1 MRTRAS
7 ATSVEGRRVRD
18 FESEPVASRRVD
30 NLLPLSMR
38 AKWID
43 RALLIA
49 IIWLALGLRL
59 SQLDAVPHDYDRSY
73 PHGVAIALLDSMRDG
88 TFGSIALHGQA
99 QSLGLPNPIGA
110 NYALALLA
118 MVDRSP
124 YFAMVAIAIANTL
137 VVAIAYNIARRTD
150 GRIAGLVAATLA
162 ATSPWAIYFAR
173 GVWQLSL
180 FELSIAAP
188 AWLLW
193 RGHVQHRPTWILS
206 GIVVAAFSMHVYTV
220 GFGMLLQI
228 AAVMV
233 VTRRDKP
240 MLRAPL
246 IVGCVAGALSLAL
259 YAAVLLAAN
268 ADLFSRQT
276 IRLAY
281 GGEAYGGALAGM
293 PINMLGVARAL
304 GVVGGGEFE
313 DIVITSVSFADPIR
327 ALLLQARSL
336 LVALAITLGLIV
348 LVRKWRSSTPAR
360 LTLVWF
366 LAPVIAITAV
376 TTLSRATPVNHYYV
390 LLISP
395 MGYVCGGAGFAW
407 LVSLSW
413 AKARRS
419 WRPAVAAAW
428 MATVVAAVLIPL
440 SSLVALAA
448 QQLALKNADSPLD
461 LSLRTQQSIARTW
474 STHCR
479 ELSVPFNPF
488 ENRLDLQYWAIS
500 LVGSKSAVRPTTEAV
515 FGPAQLWTTRDDG
528 GTCSIRMLG
537 APAPPGAAAYSDVD
551 GAPVRIYRS
560 APIAALPSSVPP
572 RADIG
577 WDLGDWS
584 IPPGLQPGDPAQ
596 IDVEWRIATVPGEPH
611 AKWRFD
617 LFVKLFDPIGRVAAQ
632 GDVLGPQGSAWRA
645 GDIVRQ
651 RLTLAVPNDLKAGRY
666 TLELSLYDRDRQR
679 TATFSRSAITGA
691 DGGTLQF
698 QTQFVR

>member
-1 MRTRAS
+1 M
-7 ATSVEGRRVRD
+7 RD
-18 FESEPVASRRVD
+18 FESDPVASRRVD
-30 NLLPLSMR
+30 NPLPLSMR
-38 AKWID
+38 AIWFD

-73 PHGVAIALLDSMRDG
+73 PHGVAIALLDSFRDG
-88 TFGSIALHGQA
+88 TFSSIALHGQA
-99 QSLGLPNPIGA
+99 QSLGLPNPVGA

-137 VVAIAYNIARRTD
+137 VVAIAYNIARRAG
-150 GRIAGLVAATLA
+150 GRIAGLFAAVLA

-173 GVWQLSL
+173 GLWQLSL

-193 RGHVQHRPTWILS
+193 RGHVQNRRAWILS
-206 GIVVAAFSMHVYTV
+206 GIVVAAFGMHVYTV

-228 AAVMV
+228 AAQTV
-233 VTRRDKP
+233 VARSDKP
-240 MLRAPL
+240 MIRAAL
-246 IVGCVAGALSLAL
+246 IAGCVAGALSLAL
-259 YAAVLLAAN
+259 YGAVLLAAN
-268 ADLFSRQT
+268 ADLFSRQA

-281 GGEAYGGALAGM
+281 AGDAYGGTLAGL
-293 PINMLGVARAL
+293 PINGLGIARAL

-313 DIVITSVSFADPIR
+313 DIVITSASFADPIR

-348 LVRKWRSSTPAR
+348 LVRKWRSSPSAP
-360 LTLVWF
+360 LTLVW
-366 LAPVIAITAV
+366 LLVPVTAITAL
-376 TTLSRATPVNHYYV
+376 TTLSRATPVNHYYM

-395 MGYVCGGAGFAW
+395 MGYVCGGVGVAW

-428 MATVVAAVLIPL
+428 VATFAAAVLIPL

-448 QQLALKNADSPLD
+448 QQLALKNVSSPLD
-461 LSLRTQQSIARTW
+461 LSLRTQQSIARSW
-474 STHCR
+474 SAHCS

-500 LVGSKSAVRPTTEAV
+500 LAGSKSAVRPTSEAV

-528 GTCSIRMLG
+528 ATCSIRMLA
-537 APAPPGAAAYSDVD
+537 APAPPGAAAYLDVD

-560 APIAALPSSVPP
+560 APIAALPSSEAP
-572 RADIG
+572 RADIN
-577 WDLGDWS
+577 WDLGAWS
-584 IPPGLQPGDPAQ
+584 IPPDLRPGDPAQ
-596 IDVEWRIATVPGEPH
+596 IDVAWRIAAVPGEPH
-611 AKWRFD
+611 AKSRFD
-617 LFVKLFDPIGRVAAQ
+617 LFVKLIDPSGRVAAQ

-645 GDIVRQ
+645 GDMVRQ
-651 RLTLAVPNDLKAGRY
+651 RLTFAVPNDLRAGLY
-666 TLELSLYDRDRQR
+666 TVELSLYDRDRQR
-679 TATFSRSAITGA
+679 TATFSRSAVTSA
-691 DGGTLQF
+691 NGGTLQF
-698 QTQFVR
+698 QTQLVP